1 MPLGKENY
9 TYATF
14 LSLDHGKSNGSGF
27 RLEKDGS
34 YYIVTA
40 KHVLYNEN
48 NELRSDFL
56 LVTSQNF
63 KGNDDDLSMLE
74 IDLRISKIEFSATED
89 LAVICL
95 NNEEAINVQQE
106 GNNIVSATNENLIN
120 LSDIQIT
127 NDLLLVGFPTS
138 LIMAESKFFDINRP
152 LLRKGIVAGI
162 NEKDNTFIIDCP
174 AYYGNS
180 GGPVLDITDKQ
191 NMKIM
196 GLVSRYVPF
205 VTEWRNNYEK
215 SFSREEFSN
224 SGYAVCT
231 PLDRVFDL
239 IENL

>member
-1 MPLGKENY
+1 
-9 TYATF
+9 
-14 LSLDHGKSNGSGF
+14 
-27 RLEKDGS
+27 
-34 YYIVTA
+34 
-40 KHVLYNEN
+40 
-48 NELRSDFL
+48 
-56 LVTSQNF
+56 
-63 KGNDDDLSMLE
+63 MLE
-74 IDLRISKIEFSATED
+74 IDLRISKIEFSITED
-89 LAVICL
+89 LAVISL
-95 NNEEAINVQQE
+95 NEEEAINVQQE
-106 GNNIVSATNENLIN
+106 GNNIVSATEDNLIN

-180 GGPVLDITDKQ
+180 GGPVLDVTDKE

-205 VTEWRNNYEK
+205 VTEWKNNYEK